1 MSDDVSGIDGT
12 QVLGESDWED
22 EDLLSIDE
30 ASQRLEAEISH
41 LRASLEQQG
50 GGTERDTLATRL
62 GALERVLQSVQA
74 GPTPL
79 ATSWRA
85 ADGS

>member
-1 MSDDVSGIDGT
+1 MSDDVGTIDES
-12 QVLGESDWED
+12 QMLGESDWED

-30 ASQRLEAEISH
+30 ASQRLASEISL
-41 LRASLEQQG
+41 LRASLEQVG
-50 GGTERDTLATRL
+50 DAVERDKLVTRL

-79 ATSWRA
+79 ASSWRA